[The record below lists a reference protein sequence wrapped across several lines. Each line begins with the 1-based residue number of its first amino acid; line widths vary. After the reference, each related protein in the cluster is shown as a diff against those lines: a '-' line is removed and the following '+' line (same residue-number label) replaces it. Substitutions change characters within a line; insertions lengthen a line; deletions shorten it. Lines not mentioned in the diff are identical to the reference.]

1 MFKML
6 RIVSFSIFAIS
17 CARALISCNDTVS
30 KVQLCSVRPHSPSH
44 PDIITP
50 GQKMILE
57 MSLNLISVAEFN
69 DDESTILINII
80 FGIFWNDTR
89 ISLLTPTG

>member
-1 MFKML
+1 ML
-6 RIVSFSIFAIS
+6 RIVLLSIFLTFSIS
-17 CARALISCNDTVS
+17 CVRALVSCNETVL

-44 PDIITP
+44 PDIVTP

>member
-1 MFKML
+1 ML
-6 RIVSFSIFAIS
+6 RIVSFSIFAIN
-17 CARALISCNDTVS
+17 CARALVSCNDTVS

-44 PDIITP
+44 PDIVTS

-89 ISLLTPTG
+89 ISLLTPSG

>member
-1 MFKML
+1 ML
-6 RIVSFSIFAIS
+6 RFVSFSIFAIS
-17 CARALISCNDTVS
+17 CARALVSCNDTEIL

-44 PDIITP
+44 PDIVTP

-80 FGIFWNDTR
+80 LGIFWNDTR
-89 ISLLTPTG
+89 VSLLTPTG

>member
-1 MFKML
+1 ML

-17 CARALISCNDTVS
+17 CARALVSCNDTDVL

-44 PDIITP
+44 PDIVTP

-89 ISLLTPTG
+89 ISLLTPSG